1 MSDLARVE
9 TERQGS
15 FCFVRLYGEV
25 DISNVQEVS
34 VAIEGV
40 PANATSGVIVDLTN
54 TAYLDSAGV
63 GLLVRL
69 AERLRG
75 RRQKFGL
82 LVPADSPVR
91 AVLELTGLQRVMP
104 LHFSLE
110 EALGQS
116 GNGPRPGPPDNS

>member
-9 TERQGS
+9 TERKGS
-15 FCFVRLYGEV
+15 FCLVRLYGEI

-40 PANATSGVIVDLTN
+40 PAHAVSGLIVDLTN

-75 RRQKFGL
+75 RRQEFSL
-82 LVPADSPVR
+82 LVPAESPVR

-104 LHFSLE
+104 LHVTLE

-116 GNGPRPGPPDNS
+116 PNGPLPNPSDTS